1 MIDKS
6 LQGSPSYLI
15 LLLCFFF
22 YYSYSPGRSFSH
34 FLLSVSFASH
44 IKCARIIYGFYYRM
58 RAHTL
63 LVMSM
68 LSTLVWRCWSCLS
81 PSTTS
86 SFRSS
91 SSAWQMH
98 CVYVLSSPLP
108 LFSVGRF
115 LFFVCSTHEHR
126 TETHINAIMLSLSL
140 SLSLSRF
147 PISLCNTCSNYMHA
161 ASGVGSYTYQMANPV
176 CICENWEMS
185 TIHFRFLC
193 REWETL
199 LVASSG

>member
-115 LFFVCSTHEHR
+115 LFFFLFHTRTPHRDTHKCYNVV
-126 TETHINAIMLSLSL
+126 TLSLSFSFSFSHL
-140 SLSLSRF
+140 
-147 PISLCNTCSNYMHA
+147 IM
-161 ASGVGSYTYQMANPV
+161 
-176 CICENWEMS
+176 
-185 TIHFRFLC
+185 
-193 REWETL
+193 
-199 LVASSG
+199 